1 MGGFFVIGLI
11 YWFVGTFSK
20 YILIY
25 KSIKELIKINLKT
38 ILKTHSQAIRP
49 LKSPQETAHKYN

>member
-38 ILKTHSQAIRP
+38 IFKNP
-49 LKSPQETAHKYN
+49 LTSDSSIEKSSRDST